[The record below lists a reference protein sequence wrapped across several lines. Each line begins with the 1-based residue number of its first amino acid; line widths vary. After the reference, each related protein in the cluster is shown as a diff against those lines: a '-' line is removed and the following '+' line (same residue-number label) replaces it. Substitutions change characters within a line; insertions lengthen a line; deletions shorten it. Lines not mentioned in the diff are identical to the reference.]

1 MASEVLGIALAE
13 LLEGAPA
20 DACGA
25 ALELLTKLCDNAAA
39 DHAKFGTVKRS
50 SKALQSRLL
59 GLSSGAA
66 ALLALGFT
74 LDEAADAYVAP
85 AEDVLRAS
93 ADVARGLQYEHA
105 ALVSAITAVGDRN
118 APEVALG
125 AHKLMLAYLSNLAA
139 DPTKKTINAS
149 NKALNA
155 RLLPAAGGA
164 TLLSACG
171 FAQRGDAYENS
182 CDELTVRCL
191 LATLKKAEAI
201 WASLAA
207 DAPADLSGGAAG
219 GGGGGGGGGEPAEE
233 ATAEPLGPI
242 VLSALRGGRPIGAPK
257 SRADMQP
264 ALVREADSV
273 EVHAWLAV
281 SQRWQ
286 RVGAFELPSTQFGWE
301 RRQVHGG
308 AYELYL
314 EVDLGDGKPLP
325 LGVGVSPGG
334 ELENEYVAAQRFIHS
349 APLEANIDNAWLETV
364 ARKIRGRVE
373 PVLAAVAQ
381 LRAAI
386 EAQN

>member
-20 DACGA
+20 DACAA

-155 RLLPAAGGA
+155 RLLPAAR
-164 TLLSACG
+164 LD
-171 FAQRGDAYENS
+171 R
-182 CDELTVRCL
+182 
-191 LATLKKAEAI
+191 
-201 WASLAA
+201 
-207 DAPADLSGGAAG
+207 
-219 GGGGGGGGGEPAEE
+219 
-233 ATAEPLGPI
+233 
-242 VLSALRGGRPIGAPK
+242 
-257 SRADMQP
+257 
-264 ALVREADSV
+264 
-273 EVHAWLAV
+273 
-281 SQRWQ
+281 
-286 RVGAFELPSTQFGWE
+286 
-301 RRQVHGG
+301 
-308 AYELYL
+308 
-314 EVDLGDGKPLP
+314 
-325 LGVGVSPGG
+325 
-334 ELENEYVAAQRFIHS
+334 
-349 APLEANIDNAWLETV
+349 
-364 ARKIRGRVE
+364 
-373 PVLAAVAQ
+373 
-381 LRAAI
+381 
-386 EAQN
+386 